1 MASSSSRSLKSSSS
15 SSWSRLGNDER
26 EAELD
31 TVLEDGESDAPGEDG
46 SRLDKVAMVLLS
58 FEVVVVVV
66 VDVDVDDVT
75 VDAMVDA
82 AAVPLLDRLRR

>member
-66 VDVDVDDVT
+66 VVDVDDVT

-82 AAVPLLDRLRR
+82 AAVPLLDLLRR

>member
-66 VDVDVDDVT
+66 VVDVDDVT

>member
-31 TVLEDGESDAPGEDG
+31 AVLEDGESDAPGEDG

-66 VDVDVDDVT
+66 VVDVDDVT

>member
-1 MASSSSRSLKSSSS
+1 VASSSSRSLKSSSS

-66 VDVDVDDVT
+66 VVDVDDVT

-82 AAVPLLDRLRR
+82 AAVPLLDLLRR